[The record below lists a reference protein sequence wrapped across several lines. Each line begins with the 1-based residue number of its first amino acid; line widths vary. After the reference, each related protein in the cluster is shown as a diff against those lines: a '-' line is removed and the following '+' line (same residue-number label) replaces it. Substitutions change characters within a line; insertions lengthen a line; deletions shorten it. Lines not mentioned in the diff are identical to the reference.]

1 MPDTIPMEV
10 PLPDLS
16 APPLLRIED
25 VKKSFGATQVLK
37 GINLNVY
44 RRQVVVLVG
53 PSGTG
58 KSTLLRCINL
68 LSPPD
73 SGRIFLEDQE
83 ITAPGVNQDKVRQ
96 HIGMVFQDFNLF
108 THLTALDNVTI
119 GMTKVLG
126 IKKAEAREKGMWEL
140 ERVGLADRASHY
152 PAQLSG
158 GQKQRVAIARALGMD
173 PSVMLFDEPTSALDP
188 ELTGEVLEVMQQLAY
203 EGDTMIVVS
212 HEMQFAREVADKI
225 VFMEGG
231 YVVEEGDPDEMFT
244 AAKTERAREFLNK
257 IADFGDDNKNNKN
270 SKNSRK

>member
-1 MPDTIPMEV
+1 MAEALPADI

-16 APPLLRIED
+16 APPLVRIEG
-25 VKKSFGATQVLK
+25 VQKSFGATHVLK
-37 GINLNVY
+37 GINLSVY

-73 SGRIFLEDQE
+73 SGCIWLEEQE

-96 HIGMVFQDFNLF
+96 RIGMVFQDFNLF
-108 THLTALDNVTI
+108 THLTALENVTI

-126 IKKAEAREKGMWEL
+126 IKKPEAREKSMWEL

-173 PSVMLFDEPTSALDP
+173 PHVMLFDEPTSALDP
-188 ELTGEVLEVMQQLAY
+188 ELTGEVLEVMQNLAF

-244 AAKTERAREFLNK
+244 NARTDRTREFLNK
-257 IADFGDDNKNNKN
+257 IADFGETKNKK
-270 SKNSRK
+270 